1 MDQQK
6 CRPKSRIFTQLQ
18 ILLNQLRMLNA
29 ISISQARNGS
39 VSLLKMLILL
49 LRESLWLSILSMML
63 GLFRTFF
70 Q

>member
-6 CRPKSRIFTQLQ
+6 CRLKSRIFTQLQ